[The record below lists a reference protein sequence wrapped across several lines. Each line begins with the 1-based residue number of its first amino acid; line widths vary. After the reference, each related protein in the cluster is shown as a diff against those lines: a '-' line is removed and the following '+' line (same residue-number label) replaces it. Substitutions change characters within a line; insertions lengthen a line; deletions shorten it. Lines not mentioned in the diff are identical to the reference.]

1 MAKVTGFIDAD
12 GHVVEADSELLDF
25 LRHRSKGGRI

>member
-12 GHVVEADSELLDF
+12 GHVVEATPSCSIF
-25 LRHRSKGGRI
+25 YRRRSKGGMI